1 MDSMRCS
8 DGCTPEILL
17 IDFVSHPERTLVM
30 RTRCRAVSC
39 AYASQQGLS
48 GGRRMSINTVSLGS

>member
-17 IDFVSHPERTLVM
+17 IDFVSHPEETLVM
-30 RTRCRAVSC
+30 RIRCHAVSC
-39 AYASQQGLS
+39 EYASQTPS
-48 GGRRMSINTVSLGS
+48 RDSLEAVEC